1 MTSTSRTML
10 AIASILSCSSV
21 GYGCNKTPQ
30 EAQQDGIEAQQKAD
44 EKAND
49 ARETANNKIAEAD
62 RDRTEAAAEAR
73 KTAAE
78 AQANANEKI
87 RDSNRVAANNDDKD
101 NPRTWAQAKIDDVD
115 NMIDAASA
123 KAQTAP
129 AKAKVQFT
137 NGLQQVKR
145 DRDSL
150 RSEVSA
156 LEGSAGD
163 RLDKNKE
170 QFSDHVDRIKS
181 NIRNLEKSL

>member
-1 MTSTSRTML
+1 ML
-10 AIASILSCSSV
+10 VIASILGCSSV

-44 EKAND
+44 NKAND
-49 ARETANNKIAEAD
+49 AREEASKKIDEANGD
-62 RDRTEAAAEAR
+62 RVEAANDAR

-87 RDSNRVAANNDDKD
+87 RDSNRAATGDKD
-101 NPRTWAQAKIDDVD
+101 SPRTWAQAKIDDVD
-115 NMIDAASA
+115 NMIDTASA

-129 AKAKVQFT
+129 PKAKVQFT
-137 NGLQQVKR
+137 NGIQSVKK
-145 DRDSL
+145 DRDAL
-150 RSEVSA
+150 RGEIST
-156 LEGSAGD
+156 LEASAGD

-170 QFSDHVDRIKS
+170 QFSDRVDRIKS